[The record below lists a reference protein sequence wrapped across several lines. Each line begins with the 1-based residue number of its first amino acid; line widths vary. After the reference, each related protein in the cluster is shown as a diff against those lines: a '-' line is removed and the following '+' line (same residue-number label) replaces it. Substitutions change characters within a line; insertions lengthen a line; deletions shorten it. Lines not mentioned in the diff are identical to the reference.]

1 MQNFIQTVSNEL
13 LARKNI
19 RQQVFNGQIYKDARH
34 CHLARKTNL
43 VEQVLEFI
51 AFTLQTG

>member
-1 MQNFIQTVSNEL
+1 MQNLIQTVGNEL

-34 CHLARKTNL
+34 CHLACKTHL
-43 VEQVLEFI
+43 VEQVLELI
-51 AFTLQTG
+51 AFALQAW